1 MLHGGSQTKP
11 SHVSCVRVCGYV
23 CLCVCVCLCATVIY
37 HNFYILKSHF
47 RIRVKMSASKY
58 NKMANTSTWAACV
71 PDAVQAHIA
80 AIAAH
85 TYAACQRITHT
96 LAHIH
101 THTLT
106 CSWEKDMPCQQYEIP
121 AKRLISFPFSLDF
134 FAPFL
139 KLRQRVSMCLCVC
152 LYVCASVCV
161 FGLASLAA
169 FYFSMPSLWVAQKR
183 SNSQQ
188 FYESHTQTH
197 THSHKY
203 TGTCIYTHT
212 DTHWLS
218 LGPAMA

>member
-1 MLHGGSQTKP
+1 MGSLCP
-11 SHVSCVRVCGYV
+11 GRSSSAHCSHCSAHLCCLSKDNTHSGTHTHSHIHLQLGKGHAMPTVWNSSQALDFVPIFVRFFCTLSKAEAARVYVSMCVLV
-23 CLCVCVCLCATVIY
+23 CLCECVC
-37 HNFYILKSHF
+37 
-47 RIRVKMSASKY
+47 
-58 NKMANTSTWAACV
+58 
-71 PDAVQAHIA
+71 
-80 AIAAH
+80 
-85 TYAACQRITHT
+85 
-96 LAHIH
+96 
-101 THTLT
+101 
-106 CSWEKDMPCQQYEIP
+106 
-121 AKRLISFPFSLDF
+121 
-134 FAPFL
+134 
-139 KLRQRVSMCLCVC
+139 
-152 LYVCASVCV
+152 VCV